1 MSNEIPEIPVRQIP
15 YRMRRGMKGTRITL
29 AHMAL
34 VMWKTSHST
43 RLARFSREIITRAG
57 VREYDQLGE
66 IRALFS
72 WVRRNVRYTRD
83 PQNHEWLQTPLVTV
97 LFGHGDC
104 DCQAMLLGTLLM
116 SIGYAVR
123 IVIVGNGPEQY
134 HHVFVAA
141 RYRKDG
147 EDRWIDL
154 DPTVADGFGLKRGF
168 AARREFDIGEQGILK
183 ETSGKPAY
191 GLGNF
196 LGDLLAGP
204 PKVISMKV
212 GTKEIRVPWSIRD
225 IPYVSDAE
233 WDRWLGQLR
242 NALTPEEILQVEAG
256 FDRLEK
262 SGTLFPPGV
271 SPELSGLWD
280 KVKTGL
286 KKAAAPLAVVAAPI
300 TGGASLAAF
309 AAYKGGKAMM
319 GKKKGGGAVPAQPAR
334 APRRQKEPKTPVT
347 AEVKAGTPDAIPA
360 VKAEASRNYL
370 LMGGGLAAAGGLAYV
385 ATRNS

>member
-1 MSNEIPEIPVRQIP
+1 MNIPEIPVRQIP
-15 YRMRRGMKGTRITL
+15 YNMSRGMKGTKITL

-43 RLARFSREIITRAG
+43 RLARFARDVISRAKI
-57 VREYDQLGE
+57 REYDQLGE
-66 IRALFS
+66 ITALFS

-116 SIGYAVR
+116 SIGYPVR
-123 IVIVGNGPEQY
+123 IVIVGNAPDQFF
-134 HHVFVAA
+134 HVFLAA

-147 EDRWIDL
+147 QDQWIDL
-154 DPTVADGFGLKRGF
+154 DPTVADGLGLKRIF
-168 AARREFDIGEQGILK
+168 AARREFDVLEQGALK
-183 ETSGKPAY
+183 ETSTAPAY

-196 LGDLLAGP
+196 LGDLFAGP

-212 GTKEIRVPWSIRD
+212 GSKEIRVPWSVRD

-233 WDRWLGQLR
+233 WDNWFRQLKET
-242 NALTPEEILQVEAG
+242 LTPEEILQVEAG
-256 FDRLEK
+256 FDRLEQAGALSNK
-262 SGTLFPPGV
+262 

-280 KVKTGL
+280 KVKKGL
-286 KKAAAPLAVVAAPI
+286 KKVAAPLAVVAAPI
-300 TGGASLAAF
+300 TGGASIAAL
-309 AAYKGGKAMM
+309 AAYKGGKAMA
-319 GKKKGGGAVPAQPAR
+319 GKKAAAPGRASK
-334 APRRQKEPKTPVT
+334 APRTPKAPKAR
-347 AEVKAGTPDAIPA
+347 AEVKADTPDAIPA
-360 VKAEASRNYL
+360 VKAEAGRNYL

-385 ATRNS
+385 ATRDS